1 MNKSF
6 IEVQFPVSKLSKE
19 SYKERKAGASQT
31 LTCLG
36 KWWGR
41 KPLILVR
48 ATILGL
54 LLPATDEPEKDREI
68 FLKILT
74 MDEEG
79 LLFRKEKPIP
89 VGILEKHATA
99 AEKQIY
105 FDPDGGWKN
114 TISRDG
120 KQELEK
126 LIFLRNLNYDQKLEY
141 CRRPEQVKGPSE
153 ESWNAINIHLGTRAR
168 NLNELI
174 AELGSRQFGHT
185 PRVGDAFCGGGSIPF
200 ESARLGCEAFG
211 SDLNPT
217 AALLTWGALNIVGGG
232 IEVQEK
238 VKVAQREIFDKVDQQ
253 IIDWGIEH
261 NEEGWRADAYLYC
274 VELNSP
280 QKEYII
286 PLSPTWI
293 ISEKYKVCAVLE
305 PDPETKRFRIKI
317 VTEASDELIKIARN
331 GTILDSEVV
340 NPMEP
345 NSRSPISTIRGDRT
359 VDGKTVY
366 GLRMWKNED
375 IIPHEDDIF
384 QERLYC
390 IRYIEQIFEVKKD
403 FTVNKRKFNKGQILP
418 YKEAKQIENLDD
430 LISTGVVKE
439 NFTRHYIEP
448 TAEDLIRENRIVKL
462 VKERLNDWQK
472 NGHIPSKKIMPGFNT
487 DQPIRE
493 RGWTHWHHLFNPR
506 QLLILGLI
514 NEFSSDLNFE
524 KIIQASC
531 SLGIGASSD
540 WCSRLS
546 RWDSSPGKSGGIGA
560 IAQTFYNQA
569 LNTNYNYGVKS
580 FRKLEPHFFISPNIH
595 IKLPGDSIVFTSDA
609 RQLTLENDF
618 WITDPPYADAV
629 NYHELGDYFLSWYE
643 KKLKKNFPDWYNDSK
658 AVLAVKGSGKSFN
671 QSMVECYSNF
681 TRHMPDNGAQVVMFT
696 HQDASVWA
704 DLALILWASGLQVTA
719 AWTIQTETDATGI
732 KKGNYVQGTVI
743 MVLRK
748 QSSQETAFLSD
759 IQADVEFEVKEQIR
773 QMLAIDD
780 LDDPNFSDTDYQL
793 AAYVAA
799 LRVITGYGNIEDI
812 DVKYELERER
822 KAGEKSELERIIE
835 DAIKIAMN
843 ELVPTGFKENN
854 WRRLSPEERFY
865 LKGLDLEY
873 KEEYRNG
880 VYQEMARGFGLR
892 DYKYMLNTSKANQTR
907 LLTPFEYKNRDLGTE
922 GFSNSLL
929 RNILFAIRETQIS
942 EDPEDGRKWLYTELT
957 DYWDRRELILDI
969 FRYIDSRCHFL
980 EHWKLDITALELL
993 IGRIENDRV

>member
-54 LLPATDEPEKDREI
+54 LLPATDDPEKDREI

-79 LLFRKEKPIP
+79 LLFRKENPIP
-89 VGILEKHATA
+89 VSILEKYATRV
-99 AEKQIY
+99 EKQKY
-105 FDPDGGWKN
+105 FDPAGGWKN
-114 TISRDG
+114 TLSRDE
-120 KQELEK
+120 KQEFEK

-141 CRRPEQVKGPSE
+141 CRRPEQVEGPSE
-153 ESWNAINIHLGTRAR
+153 ESWNAINNHLGTRAR
-168 NLNELI
+168 YLNELI
-174 AELGSRQFGHT
+174 AELGSKQFGHT
-185 PRVGDAFCGGGSIPF
+185 PRVGDAFCGGGSIPY
-200 ESARLGCEAFG
+200 EAARLGCEAFG
-211 SDLNPT
+211 SDLNPA

-232 IEVQEK
+232 SDVHERVKLAQEEV
-238 VKVAQREIFDKVDQQ
+238 FNSVDQQ
-253 IIDWGIEH
+253 IIKWGIEH

-274 VELNSP
+274 LEAKI
-280 QKEYII
+280 KEDGYLI
-286 PLSPTWI
+286 PMAPSWI
-293 ISEKYKVCAVLE
+293 ISEKFRVCAVLE
-305 PDPETKRFRIKI
+305 PDHVNKRYHIRI
-317 VTEASDELIKIARN
+317 VTNAPEDVFEKAKKGTVVDNKLVDPMNPEIQAS
-331 GTILDSEVV
+331 
-340 NPMEP
+340 
-345 NSRSPISTIRGDRT
+345 ISTLRGDRT
-359 VDGKTVY
+359 IDGKTIY
-366 GLRMWKNED
+366 GLRMWGNED
-375 IIPHEDDIF
+375 IVPNTNDTF

-390 IRYIEQIFEVKKD
+390 IRYLERFFEVKKD
-403 FTVNKRKFNKGQILP
+403 FVQEKKQFKKGQIITINESKKIDGNDILLVNG
-418 YKEAKQIENLDD
+418 IL
-430 LISTGVVKE
+430 KE
-439 NFTRHYIEP
+439 NFRRNYIEP
-448 TAEDLIRENRIVKL
+448 NSNDINREKRTYELLKG
-462 VKERLNDWQK
+462 RFTDWQK
-472 NGHIPSKKIMPGFNT
+472 NGFIPSNIIPDGEKTEEPKRT
-487 DQPIRE
+487 
-493 RGWTHWHHLFNPR
+493 RGWTYWHHLFNPR

-514 NEFSSDLNFE
+514 NEFSISLNSDKTIL
-524 KIIQASC
+524 AAC
-531 SLGIGASSD
+531 SLGIGSSSD

-580 FRKLEPHFFISPNIH
+580 FRKLEPHFFIDPNTH
-595 IKLPGDSIVFTSDA
+595 IKVPGDSMVFTSDA
-609 RQLTLENDF
+609 RRLTLQNDF

-643 KKLKKNFPDWYNDSK
+643 KQLKKNFPEWYTDSK
-658 AVLAVKGSGKSFN
+658 AALAVKGSGKSFN

-696 HQDASVWA
+696 HQNASVWA

-719 AWTIQTETDATGI
+719 AWTIQTETAATGI
-732 KKGNYVQGTVI
+732 KMGNYVQGTVI

-748 QSSQETAFLSD
+748 QASKETAFLSD

-773 QMLAIDD
+773 QMLSIDD

-799 LRVITGYGNIEDI
+799 LRVITGYGKIEDV

-822 KAGEKSELERIIE
+822 ITGEKSELERIIE

-873 KEEYRNG
+873 KGEYRNG

-892 DYKYMLNTSKANQTR
+892 DYKYMLNTSKVNQAR
-907 LLTPFEYKNRDLGTE
+907 LYTPFEYKNRDLGTE
-922 GFSNSLL
+922 GFSNSLV

-942 EDPEDGRKWLYTELT
+942 EDPEDGRKWLYTELQ
-957 DYWDRRELILDI
+957 DYWERRELILDI
-969 FRYIDSRCHFL
+969 FRYIDSRCHFQ
-980 EHWKLDITALELL
+980 EHWKSDIAALELL